1 MFWDLRY
8 FLKELLWRISIRFWQ
23 ELYIFHKLHSYGTFL
38 KWTIQIRIFIT
49 RGFSDGKEHA
59 LWMFRPQITD
69 IIIRWVYPHN
79 TGRKQTL
86 LCKHDDNLY
95 KVQQK
100 LITFLHAS
108 IYNAPFCWIFFS
120 IDTKEI
126 AESRGTKEQ
135 YTCICMYAQKKFI
148 MQSQDVPQHHM

>member
-1 MFWDLRY
+1 
-8 FLKELLWRISIRFWQ
+8 
-23 ELYIFHKLHSYGTFL
+23 
-38 KWTIQIRIFIT
+38 
-49 RGFSDGKEHA
+49 
-59 LWMFRPQITD
+59 MFRPQKTD

-86 LCKHDDNLY
+86 LCKHGDNLY